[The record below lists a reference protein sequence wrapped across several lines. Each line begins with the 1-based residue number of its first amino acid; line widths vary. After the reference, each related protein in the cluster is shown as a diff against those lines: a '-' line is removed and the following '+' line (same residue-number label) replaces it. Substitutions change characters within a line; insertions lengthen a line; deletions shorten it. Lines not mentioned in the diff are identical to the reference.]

1 MTEQNSQRAI
11 ALDAVTFVRDPFNL
25 NNLNYFGSDKRTRTA
40 FTTNL
45 ILTAGLVVTAEAT
58 DAQQMVHQLPVEFV
72 GSVETF
78 VPVVPE
84 APTMMQI
91 IVRIPESITN
101 AGDLS
106 VRITARGRTSNA
118 VLIGVKP

>member
-1 MTEQNSQRAI
+1 M
-11 ALDAVTFVRDPFNL
+11 
-25 NNLNYFGSDKRTRTA
+25 
-40 FTTNL
+40 
-45 ILTAGLVVTAEAT
+45 VTAEAT
-58 DAQQMVHQLPVEFV
+58 DTQQLVHQLPVEFV
-72 GSVETF
+72 GSVKTF

-84 APTMMQI
+84 APTMTQT

-118 VLIGVKP
+118 VVSVKP